1 MQTAILTLHVIV
13 CIILVVLVL
22 LQSGREG
29 MGVIFGGGG
38 NSSVFGSAG
47 AGGVLAKLTT
57 FLAVIFICTSLGY
70 NILTSSTR
78 TSQES
83 VLDVQF
89 EEVPAAPAAAT
100 APAPTASDEVA
111 PAAAP
116 AEEKA
121 VSAPDE
127 TATPAEPAANDQT
140 APAVSEQTTPA
151 GEQPVAAT
159 ATTAEPV
166 QSEAPAE
173 AAN

>member
-57 FLAVIFICTSLGY
+57 FLAIIFICTSLGY
-70 NILTSSTR
+70 NIMTSSTR

-89 EEVPAAPAAAT
+89 EEVPAAPAT
-100 APAPTASDEVA
+100 EPA
-111 PAAAP
+111 PAAASAPTQAP
-116 AEEKA
+116 ASAAETEKA
-121 VSAPDE
+121 
-127 TATPAEPAANDQT
+127 PAA
-140 APAVSEQTTPA
+140 
-151 GEQPVAAT
+151 EQPAAEQP
-159 ATTAEPV
+159 A
-166 QSEAPAE
+166 APAE
-173 AAN
+173 AAK

>member
-38 NSSVFGSAG
+38 NSCVFGSAG

-57 FLAVIFICTSLGY
+57 FLAVFLICTSLGY
-70 NILTSSTR
+70 NIMTSSTR

-89 EEVPAAPAAAT
+89 EEVPAAPAAAPVT
-100 APAPTASDEVA
+100 EAAPAQA
-111 PAAAP
+111 PAADKAPVAGQQSAATAQQPAAEAQPAAP
-116 AEEKA
+116 AEASK
-121 VSAPDE
+121 
-127 TATPAEPAANDQT
+127 
-140 APAVSEQTTPA
+140 
-151 GEQPVAAT
+151 
-159 ATTAEPV
+159 
-166 QSEAPAE
+166 
-173 AAN
+173 

>member
-70 NILTSSTR
+70 NIMNSSSR
-78 TSQES
+78 NAQKS

-89 EEVPAAPAAAT
+89 EEVPAAPAAA
-100 APAPTASDEVA
+100 P
-111 PAAAP
+111 
-116 AEEKA
+116 
-121 VSAPDE
+121 
-127 TATPAEPAANDQT
+127 
-140 APAVSEQTTPA
+140 
-151 GEQPVAAT
+151 
-159 ATTAEPV
+159 
-166 QSEAPAE
+166 APAE
-173 AAN
+173 ASK

>member
-57 FLAVIFICTSLGY
+57 FLAIIFICTSLGY
-70 NILTSSTR
+70 NIMTSSTR

-89 EEVPAAPAAAT
+89 EEVPAAPAT
-100 APAPTASDEVA
+100 EPA

-116 AEEKA
+116 APTQAPAPAAETEKA
-121 VSAPDE
+121 
-127 TATPAEPAANDQT
+127 PASEQPAA
-140 APAVSEQTTPA
+140 
-151 GEQPVAAT
+151 EQPA
-159 ATTAEPV
+159 
-166 QSEAPAE
+166 APAE
-173 AAN
+173 AAK